1 MCHAKPAKSDASELQ
16 SMHDSL
22 LSALQSLLA
31 EQRQTNQLL
40 VMLVETL
47 AEEQGNDEPHQSA
60 YLDGSPL

>member
-1 MCHAKPAKSDASELQ
+1 MCPARRARSDASALQ
-16 SMHDSL
+16 DMHDSL
-22 LSALQSLLA
+22 LSALQLLLA

-47 AEEQGNDEPHQSA
+47 ADEQGDEEPRQNA

>member
-1 MCHAKPAKSDASELQ
+1 MCPARRARSDASALQ
-16 SMHDSL
+16 DMHDSL
-22 LSALQSLLA
+22 LSALQLLLA

-47 AEEQGNDEPHQSA
+47 AEDQGNDDQHQSA

>member
-1 MCHAKPAKSDASELQ
+1 MCHAKPAKSDANELQ

-22 LSALQSLLA
+22 LSALQSLLE

-40 VMLVETL
+40 IMLVETL
-47 AEEQGNDEPHQSA
+47 ADEQDSDDPRQNA

>member
-1 MCHAKPAKSDASELQ
+1 MCRAKPAKSDANELQ

-22 LSALQSLLA
+22 LSALHSLLE

-40 VMLVETL
+40 IMLVETL
-47 AEEQGNDEPHQSA
+47 ADEQDSGGQLQNA